1 MTLPASPRN
10 APDGAPGRQD
20 GRRLR
25 IAVLGMWGM
34 NVPQRHFGG
43 FESALGELAPRL
55 VERGHDVTIYC
66 RRGEYRPEWR
76 VPMQQGIRLVYLP
89 SPGGKNLSGVIS
101 TLLSVLHA
109 VVIGRFDLLFF
120 VNVGMGFHCAL
131 ARLLGERVV
140 LNVDGLDWTRSK
152 WGPIARRYFYLA
164 ARAAVRSCNRLVTD
178 AFAMQ
183 RFYREHFGK
192 ETTMIAYGA
201 YVESSVRPE
210 LIQQYG
216 VRPRE
221 YYLIVSRLIPEN
233 NLELMVEAYLAS
245 GAGRKLVLV
254 GGATYESAFHQ
265 RLRAAA
271 SDRVIQTGHIHDQA
285 LLKELYCNSYAYLHG
300 HSSGGTNPALLRAMG
315 HGSCVLAADTVFNRE
330 VLQDTG
336 LFWPIEVGA
345 LTSLLREI
353 DADAERA
360 ARMRQLPPV
369 RIRDAYSWEQI
380 TTQYESLFVEVVGP
394 GAPGGRG

>member
-1 MTLPASPRN
+1 MTLPVSPRS
-10 APDGAPGRQD
+10 APDGAPGRKD
-20 GRRLR
+20 ARRLR

-43 FESALGELAPRL
+43 FESALGEIAPRL
-55 VERGHDVTIYC
+55 VALGHEVTIYC

-76 VPMQQGIRLVYLP
+76 VPSQQGIRLVYLP

-109 VVIGRFDLLFF
+109 VLIGRFDVLFF

-131 ARLLGERVV
+131 ARLLGQRVV

-152 WGPIARRYFYLA
+152 WGPFARRYFYLA
-164 ARAAVRSCNRLVTD
+164 ARAAVRSCHRLITD

-201 YVESSVRPE
+201 YIESSVRPA
-210 LIQQYG
+210 LIEPYG
-216 VRPRE
+216 VAPGE

-233 NLELMVEAYLAS
+233 NLELMVEAYLAA
-245 GAGRKLVLV
+245 GVGRKLVLV
-254 GGATYESAFHQ
+254 GGATYESAFHE

-285 LLKELYCNSYAYLHG
+285 LLKELYCNCYAYLHG

-315 HGSCVLAADTVFNRE
+315 YGACVLACDTVFNRE
-330 VLQDTG
+330 VLNDTG
-336 LFWPIEVGA
+336 LFWSLDA
-345 LTSLLREI
+345 ASLTALLREI
-353 DADAERA
+353 DADPARA
-360 ARMRQLPPV
+360 ARMRTLPPV
-369 RIRDAYSWEQI
+369 RIREEYSWEKI
-380 TTQYESLFVEVVGP
+380 TAQYETVFLEIT
-394 GAPGGRG
+394 GRVAAAETT